1 MFTVC
6 PTLYEGWGLPVS
18 ESLGLG
24 KICVS
29 SDRASVP
36 EVAGDCGVYI
46 NIDSVD
52 DSLRVVRDLIRDD
65 KARKKIEAKIRKDY
79 VPVRWRVVAE
89 RVVAACD
96 KAVATPWSE
105 PYPYCL
111 VPYSTEISFGRVD
124 RDTDTIG
131 ESLLTRIVDARLGH
145 FTDHFLGADSFLL
158 GEEIR
163 SDGFWAQPERWGTWL
178 CHSGGDIVFALAE
191 EPSQLYYVFLRLRVC
206 GWIQERSIRLFANRE
221 TVWDGTVGPH
231 SKDVMLR
238 VRKSAGGMG
247 RWRLRIAAQVDL
259 SPELGGQIAAGDNR
273 IPTIGFER
281 LIVVPEN
288 DLKARLDVMARLLL

>member
-6 PTLYEGWGLPVS
+6 PTLYEGWGLPVG
-18 ESLGLG
+18 ESLVLG

-52 DSLRVVRDLIRDD
+52 NSLRVIRDLIREER
-65 KARKKIEAKIRKDY
+65 AHKKIEAKIRKDY
-79 VPVRWRVVAE
+79 VPVTWRSVAE

-96 KAVATPWSE
+96 KAVAAPWSE
-105 PYPYCL
+105 PYPYPL
-111 VPYSTEISFGRVD
+111 VPYSSEISFGRVD
-124 RDTDTIG
+124 RDTDAIG

-158 GEEIR
+158 GDEIR
-163 SDGFWAQPERWGTWL
+163 FDGSWAQPERWGTWL

-191 EPSQLYYVFLRLRVC
+191 EPSQLSYVFLRLRVC
-206 GWIQERSIRLFANRE
+206 G
-221 TVWDGTVGPH
+221 
-231 SKDVMLR
+231 
-238 VRKSAGGMG
+238 
-247 RWRLRIAAQVDL
+247 
-259 SPELGGQIAAGDNR
+259 
-273 IPTIGFER
+273 
-281 LIVVPEN
+281 
-288 DLKARLDVMARLLL
+288 